1 MTTVTSNAALQ
12 GVATIEATVAGTS
25 AAYMAC
31 AAIGL
36 VALIF
41 GVLKIRVS
49 KETQQQ
55 PHVIRDTAAERSKAV
70 SKLRA
75 DAE

>member
-12 GVATIEATVAGTS
+12 GAATVEATVSGTS

-31 AAIGL
+31 AAIGM

-41 GVLKIRVS
+41 GVLKIRVA
-49 KETQQQ
+49 KEARQQ
-55 PHVIRDTAAERSKAV
+55 PHVIRDTAANAAQATE
-70 SKLRA
+70 
-75 DAE
+75 

>member
-1 MTTVTSNAALQ
+1 
-12 GVATIEATVAGTS
+12 
-25 AAYMAC
+25 MAC

-55 PHVIRDTAAERSKAV
+55 PHVIRDTAAECSKAV